1 MENSFLHPFQSL
13 SGLRTTSSHLVDAV
27 KEAFKERAAP
37 MPPMPPKPA
46 ARSPFVDRRTDGPSL
61 TRIARLPVQETAR
74 TAIRTESQVIVLDYS
89 QRDVMGEE
97 RAILCQGGIWL
108 RHARPF
114 EVRTRVVLHLIL
126 PDLFAPL
133 TLTGLVAKTRLS
145 VDSSN
150 PWMLV
155 WFEESS
161 QEALLGLR
169 QYLRNQQQ

>member
-1 MENSFLHPFQSL
+1 MDNSILQSFKSL
-13 SGLRTTSSHLVDAV
+13 SGLRTTSAQLVDAV
-27 KEAFKERAAP
+27 KEALLDRAV
-37 MPPMPPKPA
+37 PPGA
-46 ARSPFVDRRTDGPSL
+46 SVQSPGRGAFVDRRTDGPSL
-61 TRIARLPVQETAR
+61 TRIARLPAQETAR
-74 TAIRTESQVIVLDYS
+74 ATIRTESQVIVLDYS

-126 PDLFAPL
+126 PDLFPPL
-133 TLTGLVAKTRLS
+133 TLTGLVAKTGLS
-145 VDSSN
+145 VDRSN

-161 QEALLGLR
+161 QESLLALR